1 MVSFNNFL
9 SLDPDAVEVTRE
21 LAENA
26 DRQRSAFMSFV
37 NTWMAFNGWME
48 AVTEANN
55 DAQMITSLAEN
66 RRMITA
72 YDSLMDQHQPF
83 RRRVVT
89 FSERWPVVNVRDAR
103 KKLGRDVLF
112 RLSREDFA
120 NECRLQDVRFHPAG
134 WTDGDIPTWPQLLRT
149 IYAIRCNMF
158 HGAKSPQN
166 ARDRELVLHSDRI
179 LRAFIDRT
187 RCFEWHD

>member
-149 IYAIRCNMF
+149 IYAIRCKYVPWRQVT
-158 HGAKSPQN
+158 AKCS
-166 ARDRELVLHSDRI
+166 
-179 LRAFIDRT
+179 
-187 RCFEWHD
+187 